1 MFPIYTLQ
9 KNVKYY
15 TVFTNI
21 VVIGTGPF
29 NSQKFV
35 SSVDLNLYGSIIRKQ
50 YAIFVDHRYAR
61 WTSNTN
67 IFIFTGAVADS
78 IKLLS

>member
-50 YAIFVDHRYAR
+50 YAIFVDHRYAI

-67 IFIFTGAVADS
+67 IFIFTSAVANS

>member
-9 KNVKYY
+9 KNVEYY
-15 TVFTNI
+15 TAFTNI
-21 VVIGTGPF
+21 VVIGSRPF

-35 SSVDLNLYGSIIRKQ
+35 FSVDLNLSGSITKKQ
-50 YAIFVDHRYAR
+50 YSIFVDHRYAR